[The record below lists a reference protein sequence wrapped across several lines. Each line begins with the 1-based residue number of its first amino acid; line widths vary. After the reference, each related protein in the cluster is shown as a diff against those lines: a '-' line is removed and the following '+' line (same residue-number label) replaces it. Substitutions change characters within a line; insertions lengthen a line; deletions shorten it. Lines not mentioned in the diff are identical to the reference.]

1 MLLAVLD
8 TNWQMEVQCQTN
20 TTWKLSNCISDS
32 DVLNR
37 RVLFH
42 QNRQHQKA
50 GAQLWWDQT
59 RQSAARS
66 QHSVQGSW
74 PTSHDLA
81 VSDTAHPDIHTHSAL
96 SVTVTA
102 TITGYSIRHSIH
114 HLQNVQHALTSK
126 VMRHSLCCTAV
137 AEMTGQLHCSAAFAS
152 TNDFPPWQQHDLQFL
167 SYKYVA
173 LKLTLASLYH

>member
-81 VSDTAHPDIHTHSAL
+81 VSDTAHPDIHTH
-96 SVTVTA
+96 T
-102 TITGYSIRHSIH
+102 HSH
-114 HLQNVQHALTSK
+114 SHSHNHRVQHPT
-126 VMRHSLCCTAV
+126 
-137 AEMTGQLHCSAAFAS
+137 LHTPPTECSACPYQQSHATQFMLYCCCWNDWPITLFSCICINKWLSCLTTTWFAV
-152 TNDFPPWQQHDLQFL
+152 FEL
-167 SYKYVA
+167 
-173 LKLTLASLYH
+173 

>member
-50 GAQLWWDQT
+50 GAQLWWDQM

-81 VSDTAHPDIHTHSAL
+81 VSDTAHPDIHTHTAHCQSQSQSQGTASDTAYTTYRMFSMPL
-96 SVTVTA
+96 PAKSCDTVYVVLLLLKWLANYT
-102 TITGYSIRHSIH
+102 
-114 HLQNVQHALTSK
+114 V
-126 VMRHSLCCTAV
+126 
-137 AEMTGQLHCSAAFAS
+137 QLHLHQQMTFLPDNDMICSFWAI
-152 TNDFPPWQQHDLQFL
+152 NMLHLNL
-167 SYKYVA
+167 
-173 LKLTLASLYH
+173 H